1 MSPLFFVPLNAVEG
15 KSYATTYLSFDVTL
29 PADVKAL
36 SGGRGGWN
44 SSNWSDSSED

>member
-1 MSPLFFVPLNAVEG
+1 MSPLFFVARGAVEG
-15 KSYATTYLSFDVTL
+15 KSYATTYLPFDVTL

-44 SSNWSDSSED
+44 SSNWSDNSED